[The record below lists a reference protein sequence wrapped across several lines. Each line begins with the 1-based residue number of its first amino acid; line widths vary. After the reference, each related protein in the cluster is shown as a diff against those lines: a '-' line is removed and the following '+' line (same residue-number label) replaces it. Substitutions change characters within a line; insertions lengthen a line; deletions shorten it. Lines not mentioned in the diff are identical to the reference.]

1 MAKKRIIK
9 IVLRLQ
15 KSKAYRILEKLYSN
29 GLFVE
34 SLSRKIQ
41 KYFILLKRRI
51 SNILRK
57 MRQRNE
63 SSEKK
68 MYFYRLISKFMPA
81 FIKAWRLDF

>member
-15 KSKAYRILEKLYSN
+15 KSKAYRILENLYLN
-29 GLFVE
+29 GLFVK

-41 KYFILLKRRI
+41 KYLILLKRRI
-51 SNILRK
+51 SKILRK

-68 MYFYRLISKFMPA
+68 MYFYRLIGKFMPA